1 MVGHTG
7 DRDAAVKAV
16 EVVDQQIGRLLP
28 VIEKMKGALVVTADH
43 GNADCMYEF
52 NTKTG
57 EVKREANGQ
66 IAAKTS
72 HTLNRVPLSIYAPG
86 YSLALKPELGGAGL
100 GNIAAT
106 LLQLHGFESPE
117 EYQASLLR

>member
-1 MVGHTG
+1 
-7 DRDAAVKAV
+7 
-16 EVVDQQIGRLLP
+16 
-28 VIEKMKGALVVTADH
+28 
-43 GNADCMYEF
+43 MYEF
-52 NTKTG
+52 NAKTG
-57 EVKREANGQ
+57 EVKRDANGQ

-86 YSLALKPELGGAGL
+86 YSLALKPKLGGAGL

-117 EYQASLLR
+117 EYQASLLG